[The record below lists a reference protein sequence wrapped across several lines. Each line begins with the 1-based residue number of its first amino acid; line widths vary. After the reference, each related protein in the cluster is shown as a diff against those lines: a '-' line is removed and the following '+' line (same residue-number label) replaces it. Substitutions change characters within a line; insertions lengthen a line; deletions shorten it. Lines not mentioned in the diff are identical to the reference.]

1 MDGEELNLRLPI
13 TTRRLA
19 EGNMGKV
26 TTFCMISGR
35 TPEMAGN
42 LLNLF
47 KYIYFRNS
55 DAPKPGE
62 LVLHAFKELA
72 NAEELGVGDED
83 VTLIGATDLLDNGVP
98 RYVEGLPRDEALR
111 IPKHQIHV
119 VSHCSIGEHYL
130 WDLGFVDGPK
140 CRGPNGEE
148 FTPNYLVSFGPIVMV
163 QTSGLPILHLATR
176 GRVSPLRLWTLAMH
190 LGWSKPHND
199 YGLPGVDYGEVDMHR
214 EQDPPPIPYMEEH
227 EVIALEEL
235 GNVEAIRETI
245 VHRGGF
251 WMWMRPDRYPMDTP
265 SAHDPTLYSIGHS
278 SSLLL
283 PNRPAIEKLPF
294 ELLCM
299 IALEGPLPPMI
310 SLAATSRFMHSILL
324 GSTADRN
331 ALAAAWLQTRAP
343 WYIPST
349 SDAEGAQ
356 LEMHKVHEVG
366 AWEYLR
372 RCHLSASMR
381 NRRRVWQVA
390 ERIERLAD
398 AYQI

>member
-1 MDGEELNLRLPI
+1 
-13 TTRRLA
+13 
-19 EGNMGKV
+19 MGKV
-26 TTFCMISGR
+26 TTFCIISGR

-42 LLNLF
+42 LRNLF
-47 KYIYFRNS
+47 KYMYFRNS

-62 LVLHAFKELA
+62 LVLQALNELA
-72 NAEELGVGDED
+72 DAEGLGVGDED
-83 VTLIGATDLLDNGVP
+83 VTLIG
-98 RYVEGLPRDEALR
+98 LPREDALH

-119 VSHCSIGEHYL
+119 VPHCSMSEQYL
-130 WDLGFVDGPK
+130 WDLGFANGPK
-140 CRGPNGEE
+140 CRAQNGEE
-148 FTPNYLVSFGPIVMV
+148 VTPNFLVSFGPIIMV
-163 QTSGLPILHLATR
+163 QTSGLPILHLATC

-199 YGLPGVDYGEVDMHR
+199 YGLPGVDYGEVGIHR

-227 EVIALEEL
+227 EVVALEEL
-235 GNVEAIRETI
+235 GNVEAIQET
-245 VHRGGF
+245 VAQLGGF
-251 WMWMRPDRYPMDTP
+251 WVWMRPDRFPLDAPSVHDSTP
-265 SAHDPTLYSIGHS
+265 HSGGHS
-278 SSLLL
+278 SPSLLSG
-283 PNRPAIEKLPF
+283 RQAVKKLPF
-294 ELLCM
+294 ELFCM
-299 IALEGPLPPMI
+299 IALEGPLPSMI

-331 ALAAAWLQTRAP
+331 TLAAAWLQTRAP

-349 SDAEGAQ
+349 PDVEGAQ
-356 LEMHKVHEVG
+356 LEMHKLHEGG

-381 NRRRVWQVA
+381 NRRRIWQVA